1 MQKPECSAHTIA
13 AATETLAQWLARGW
27 PSVSP
32 TVLGWRAEEWQAAAW
47 IAYWQGGIPLLAE
60 RLREANLVHAEH
72 SPGSSSITAI
82 LEIASLSHGRTSRM
96 LTATVE
102 LIDGL
107 RAERIE
113 TLPLKGMRL
122 APFYYEPPT
131 LRPMGDIDLLIRPAD
146 VERASAWALAH
157 GYTFY
162 SRSEEDVVYL
172 RGERRAEVWH
182 PENVLPVELHFRLRE
197 EFGGAGLTWDLSDEA
212 WRSARRAPYLN
223 SEANLI
229 APVVLLRHL
238 CAHASSDIYIRRGK
252 LHQLEDIARVAR
264 TFTTTEWSQFVAA
277 APAPRARFVVP
288 ALALTARYYDNAIP
302 ADVLGA
308 MRAALKPRLQSW
320 ADRLT
325 LADVSESNLLSRS
338 GIGLSLSGLIAETPA
353 ETSRALVTSLL
364 PPRWN
369 LMKRYPRLAASPL
382 YPLCYVLLNADRA
395 WQILRAR

>member
-13 AATETLAQWLARGW
+13 AATETLVQWLARGW
-27 PSVSP
+27 PSVFQ
-32 TVLGWRAEEWQAAAW
+32 TVLNWRAEEWQAAAW

-60 RLREANLVHAEH
+60 RLREARLDHPEQ
-72 SPGSSSITAI
+72 SPGSSSIAAI
-82 LEIASLSHGRTSRM
+82 LEIASLSHIRTARM
-96 LTATVE
+96 LAATVE

-107 RAERIE
+107 RAEGIDA
-113 TLPLKGMRL
+113 LPLKGMRL

-131 LRPMGDIDLLIRPAD
+131 LRPMGDIDMLIRPAD
-146 VERASAWALAH
+146 VKRASAWALAH

-182 PENVLPVELHFRLRE
+182 PENVHPVELHFRLRE

-212 WRSARRAPYLN
+212 WRSAERAPYLD

-238 CAHASSDIYIRRGK
+238 CAHTTSDIYIRRGK

-264 TFTTTEWSQFVAA
+264 TFATTEWGQFVAA
-277 APAPRARFVVP
+277 TPEGRARFVVP
-288 ALALTARYYDNAIP
+288 ALALTARYYANAIP
-302 ADVLGA
+302 ADVLAA
-308 MRAALKPRLQSW
+308 MHAELKPRLQGW

-395 WQILRAR
+395 WQMLRAR

>member
-1 MQKPECSAHTIA
+1 
-13 AATETLAQWLARGW
+13 
-27 PSVSP
+27 
-32 TVLGWRAEEWQAAAW
+32 
-47 IAYWQGGIPLLAE
+47 
-60 RLREANLVHAEH
+60 
-72 SPGSSSITAI
+72 
-82 LEIASLSHGRTSRM
+82 M
-96 LTATVE
+96 LTATLE

-107 RAERIE
+107 RAAGVE

-157 GYTFY
+157 GYDFY

-172 RGERRAEVWH
+172 RGERRAEIWH
-182 PENVLPVELHFRLRE
+182 PENVHPVELHFRLRE

-212 WRSARRAPYLN
+212 WHSARPGPYLDG
-223 SEANLI
+223 EANLI

-238 CAHASSDIYIRRGK
+238 CAHTSSDVYIRRGK
-252 LHQLEDIARVAR
+252 LQQLEDIARVAR
-264 TFTTTEWSQFVAA
+264 TLSTTEWSQFVAGT
-277 APAPRARFVVP
+277 PARRARFVVP
-288 ALALTARYYDNAIP
+288 ALALTTQYYDNAIP
-302 ADVLGA
+302 ADVLGV
-308 MRAALKPRLQSW
+308 MRAVLKPRLQAW
-320 ADRLT
+320 AGGLT
-325 LADVSESNLLSRS
+325 LAQVSESNLHSRS

-382 YPLCYVLLNADRA
+382 YPLCYFLLNADRA
-395 WQILRAR
+395 WQLLRAR